1 MLGQGYQSICYFI
14 CLIGQ
19 YCHIERDLVD
29 IYATKI
35 NSDCQLAAFEKY
47 SPAILGLPEEEPKKE
62 EPQTETQSN

>member
-1 MLGQGYQSICYFI
+1 M
-14 CLIGQ
+14 
-19 YCHIERDLVD
+19 D